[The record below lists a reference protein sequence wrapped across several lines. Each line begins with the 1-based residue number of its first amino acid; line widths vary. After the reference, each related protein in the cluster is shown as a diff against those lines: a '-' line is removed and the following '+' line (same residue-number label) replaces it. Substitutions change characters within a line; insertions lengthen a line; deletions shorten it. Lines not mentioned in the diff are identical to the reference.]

1 MPRPK
6 SSKEQRQRAR
16 HIQKRLRKA
25 LDDSSME
32 LEDLARKS
40 EVNRR
45 TLDKYL
51 QGESPN
57 PSFFL
62 LARIA
67 RPLGLNLDDLA
78 TETLGTDRQTAP

>member
-1 MPRPK
+1 MPRPR
-6 SSKEQRQRAR
+6 SSEAQRQRAQ
-16 HIQKRLRKA
+16 HIQELLRNA
-25 LDDSSME
+25 LDRSSIG

-67 RPLGLNLDDLA
+67 RPLDLSLDELA
-78 TETLGTDRQTAP
+78 AEALAVEGEAAP

>member
-1 MPRPK
+1 MPRPE

-16 HIQKRLRKA
+16 HIQERIRKA
-25 LDDSSME
+25 LHDSSKE
-32 LEDLARKS
+32 LEDLARES

-67 RPLGLNLDDLA
+67 PPLGLSLDDLA

>member
-1 MPRPK
+1 MPRPQ
-6 SSKEQRQRAR
+6 SSEAQRQRAR
-16 HIQKRLRKA
+16 HIQELLRNA
-25 LDDSSME
+25 LDGSPMG
-32 LEDLARKS
+32 LEDLARES

-67 RPLGLNLDDLA
+67 RPLGLSLDGLFAEALA
-78 TETLGTDRQTAP
+78 ADQQATP

>member
-1 MPRPK
+1 MPRPQ
-6 SSKEQRQRAR
+6 SSEEQRERAR
-16 HIQKRLRKA
+16 RIQERIKKELEG
-25 LDDSSME
+25 SSLG

-51 QGESPN
+51 EGKSPN

-67 RPLGLNLDDLA
+67 RPLKLSLDKLADEALA
-78 TETLGTDRQTAP
+78 TNRQAAP